1 MLYWN
6 DWFSCYKKPP
16 VTWMRPIQLC
26 MDQWVAVSDSG
37 GKLRVTLICLAFL
50 LACVSFVC
58 SECMDLF
65 YGRPFLT
72 CHSRRSTVFLITLN
86 DNIPL
91 RWGIVGS
98 HGLLAQLGLVHM
110 YIFRNRYFFPLI
122 KQTVHTTS
130 YKISL
135 YTWERK
141 PDSKCSNKHAGAGGG
156 NNVETKKNILSM
168 RTSELILFK

>member
-16 VTWMRPIQLC
+16 VTWTRPIQLC

-37 GKLRVTLICLAFL
+37 DKLRVTLICLAFL
-50 LACVSFVC
+50 LACVFFLC
-58 SECMDLF
+58 SECIDLF
-65 YGRPFLT
+65 YDRPFLT
-72 CHSRRSTVFLITLN
+72 CHSRRSAMFLI
-86 DNIPL
+86 
-91 RWGIVGS
+91 
-98 HGLLAQLGLVHM
+98 
-110 YIFRNRYFFPLI
+110 
-122 KQTVHTTS
+122 